1 MKRNVKIFIVLSVFI
16 ICALASMTSRAER
29 LNVAPFFKEEFASSP
44 EVTMVAISGR
54 QSKWKGLTLYK
65 SVSVSGDSSKADAIA
80 KAVKKDGAKAVFKE
94 TSYNDGKLYFGFY
107 GLGGEGRNRKYLF
120 YLDMRPK
127 GGEKTILVYI
137 EGDWSAEEVKSM
149 ITKKLK

>member
-1 MKRNVKIFIVLSVFI
+1 
-16 ICALASMTSRAER
+16 MTARAEK
-29 LNVAPFFKEEFASSP
+29 LNVTPFFSEDFAASP
-44 EVTMVAISGR
+44 EVTMVAISGN
-54 QSKWKGLTLYK
+54 QSKWEGLALYK

-94 TSYNDGKLYFGFY
+94 TSYKDGKLYFGFY
-107 GLGGEGRNRKYLF
+107 GLGGEGRNRKYMF

-127 GGEKTILVYI
+127 GVGKTILVYI
-137 EGDWSAEEVKSM
+137 EGDWSADEVKGM